1 MSKETEDQNE
11 PEVQAVKDPWKET
24 VKIKLPRVKGKED
37 CAHVGVNGRFFQ
49 IQRGVSVEVPMPVYE
64 VLQNSEDMESQAAEF
79 EAEAQAKADAMA
91 KNT

>member
-1 MSKETEDQNE
+1 MSKENE
-11 PEVQAVKDPWKET
+11 PKVEPQVEKDPWQET

-49 IQRGVSVEVPMPVYE
+49 IQRGVSVDVPMPVYE

-79 EAEAQAKADAMA
+79 EAEAAAKAQAMA

>member
-1 MSKETEDQNE
+1 MSKENE
-11 PEVQAVKDPWKET
+11 PKVEPKAVKDPWEET
-24 VKIKLPRVKGKED
+24 VKIKLPRVKGKEE

-49 IQRGVSVEVPMPVYE
+49 IKRGVDVYVPMPVCE

-79 EAEAQAKADAMA
+79 EAEAAAKAQAMD